1 MVELKNL
8 KSLKLGTGWTQLT
21 VLGEPD
27 VVLTFR
33 GYAPVLPIRQNQNDL
48 EYFLYISAKS
58 LGEPLEE
65 LRKANDGRFTGLE
78 IEIRKISTEKFATY
92 EIRNATNTA

>member
-33 GYAPVLPIRQNQNDL
+33 GYAPVLPVQQKQNDL

-58 LGEPLEE
+58 LGESLEE
-65 LRKANDGRFTGLE
+65 LREANNGKFTGLE
-78 IEIRKISTEKFATY
+78 IEIRKISTDRFATY
-92 EIRNATNTA
+92 EVRNATNTT